1 MSEPL
6 DEIQKREHPKRLS
19 ILLFVCGLVE
29 LPIAL
34 ITYYFLGASFYF
46 FFAVLMCLSAFCL
59 AFYYGKGHAG
69 R

>member
-1 MSEPL
+1 MSGPL
-6 DEIQKREHPKRLS
+6 NEIQKRKYLKRVSLV
-19 ILLFVCGLVE
+19 LFVCGLVE

-46 FFAVLMCLSAFCL
+46 FFAVLMCLSAFCF
-59 AFYYGKGHAG
+59 AIYYGKGKAG

>member
-6 DEIQKREHPKRLS
+6 KEIQKRGYLKRLS
-19 ILLFVCGLVE
+19 SVLFVCGLVE

-34 ITYYFLGASFYF
+34 VTYYFQGASFYF
-46 FFAVLMCLSAFCL
+46 FFAVSMCLSAFCL
-59 AFYYGKGHAG
+59 AIYYGKGRAG

>member
-6 DEIQKREHPKRLS
+6 NEIQKRKYLKRLS
-19 ILLFVCGLVE
+19 TVLFVCGLVE

-34 ITYYFLGASFYF
+34 ITYYFQGASFYF
-46 FFAVLMCLSAFCL
+46 FFAVLMCLSAFCF
-59 AFYYGKGHAG
+59 AIYYGKGQAG